1 MKRFPIALV
10 LLMTFLATLI
20 IPFPA
25 NAESEKVVLHIEG
38 MV

>member
-1 MKRFPIALV
+1 MRKFPIATILV
-10 LLMTFLATLI
+10 MTFITTLI